1 MKTCLYLT
9 LLTTLCCT
17 LAHAYPEDNYVFD
30 RSGISYMTEGENTI
44 FCIKGGSV
52 VPMNAASFNNEVG
65 IPEAARENVVKVQAV
80 GGSGGAALRRDGR
93 LAVWGSPFSDL
104 EHGAEDVA
112 YNPVSARHT
121 RTVTNVVD
129 IAALSTDGHD
139 FPDSPTSLYMLM
151 EDGTV
156 RVFGENG
163 EDLPIIPLQPD
174 ITDPVALYGN
184 YSYVAVLDASGI
196 ARMIYNEG
204 IHVITAVRID
214 RLHALRDIASISGAC
229 AIHTDGTVSN
239 AYVKDQNQHVRL
251 RFQK

>member
-104 EHGAEDVA
+104 EHGEEDVA

-129 IAALSTDGHD
+129 IAALSTAVASGGQVVKVDPVALTNGMICHD
-139 FPDSPTSLYMLM
+139 LGSPTLYNETLV
-151 EDGTV
+151 DG
-156 RVFGENG
+156 F
-163 EDLPIIPLQPD
+163 DLAHGRWYRAGRTGVETSAHHPEHP
-174 ITDPVALYGN
+174 TDPVASAS
-184 YSYVAVLDASGI
+184 YSCGADASGI
-196 ARMIYNEG
+196 HRS
-204 IHVITAVRID
+204 
-214 RLHALRDIASISGAC
+214 AL
-229 AIHTDGTVSN
+229 
-239 AYVKDQNQHVRL
+239 
-251 RFQK
+251 